1 MAMSPYLRS
10 IRARIGNDL
19 IVLPSVA
26 AMVLDERRRVLLV
39 RDAYSG
45 DWSSPGG
52 AVDPDENPA
61 DAAVREAFE
70 ETGYEVEL
78 IRVLGVYG
86 GPGYRLTYA
95 NGDVVSYVSIAFEA
109 RVTGGRA
116 RPDGEETSE
125 VGWFTEDELR
135 IMPLTI
141 WGREM
146 SADLL
151 AGHPA
156 ARFPVP
162 HWRSA
167 EAPR

>member
-1 MAMSPYLRS
+1 MAMSPYLRL
-10 IRARIGNDL
+10 IRERIGNDL

-39 RDAYSG
+39 RDSFSG
-45 DWSSPGG
+45 NWSSPGG
-52 AVDPDENPA
+52 AVDPDESPS

-78 IRVLGVYG
+78 LRVLGIYG

-95 NGDVVSYVSIAFEA
+95 NGDVVSYVSIAFAA
-109 RVTGGRA
+109 RVVGGAA
-116 RPDGEETSE
+116 RPDGDETSD
-125 VGWFTEDELR
+125 VAWFTEAELATL
-135 IMPLTI
+135 PLTV

-151 AGHPA
+151 AGREAGFPA
-156 ARFPVP
+156 AR
-162 HWRSA
+162 WRSA
-167 EAPR
+167 R

>member
-26 AMVLDERRRVLLV
+26 AMALDERRRVLLV
-39 RDAYSG
+39 RDASSG
-45 DWSSPGG
+45 SWSSPGG
-52 AVDPDENPA
+52 AVDPDESPS

-78 IRVLGVYG
+78 LRVLGVYG

-95 NGDVVSYVSIAFEA
+95 NGDVVSYVSIAFAA
-109 RVTGGRA
+109 RIVGGSA
-116 RPDGEETSE
+116 RPDGDETAE
-125 VGWFTEDELR
+125 AGWFTEDELR
-135 IMPLTI
+135 TLPLTI

-151 AGHPA
+151 AGRDAGFPA
-156 ARFPVP
+156 AR
-162 HWRSA
+162 WR
-167 EAPR
+167 PLR